1 MPRQYSMGGRTAPG
15 TPPPGTR
22 TGGPREPPP
31 PKAAPKN
38 LRERFGALR
47 NLPPFL
53 RDLWATSPSLLVS
66 DLALRVLRA
75 LLPIATLFVG
85 KLIIDEVVALVR
97 AGAIPGSVHDALASG
112 RFNHLALLLASE
124 FALAVLSDLFG
135 RVVSLLDALLSEQ
148 YTNATSIRLMQH
160 AATLDLEDFEDSEM
174 QDRLERARRQA
185 VGRSSLMGQLF
196 GQAQD
201 LVTVLGF
208 AAGLLVYAPWLIL
221 LLAIALVPAFLG
233 EAHFNAQS
241 YSLNFAWTAERRVLD
256 YLRQTGAS
264 VETAKEVKIFGLNA
278 FLIER
283 YRTLSEGFYA
293 ANRSLAKR
301 RALWGSAFAALG
313 TVGYYAA
320 YALIAWRTVRGDFSI
335 GDLTFLSG
343 SFRRLRNLLENLLIG
358 FSQLAGQALYL
369 DDLYSFFEVQPE
381 IVSPPDPRAFP
392 SPIRAGFTFENVGFR
407 YPGAERWAVRG
418 LSFTLQAGEVLALV
432 GENGAGKTTLVK
444 LLARLYDPDEG
455 RILLDGHDLRE
466 YDLAELRAHVG
477 VIFQDFVRYALSA
490 AENIA
495 VGRIEARDDRARIVH
510 AAEQSLA
517 DPVIRRLPHGYGQSM
532 GKRFRDGVDL
542 SGGEWQKIAIAR
554 AYMRDADVLILDE
567 PTAALDA
574 RSEYQV
580 FERFKELSA
589 GKTAVLISHRFST
602 VRMADRIL
610 VLEGGRIEEVG
621 THDELLAAGRRY
633 AELFE
638 LQAAG
643 YR

>member
-1 MPRQYSMGGRTAPG
+1 MGGRATPG
-15 TPPPGTR
+15 APPPSSGR
-22 TGGPREPPP
+22 GGSRESPP
-31 PKAAPKN
+31 PKTPPKS
-38 LRERFGALR
+38 LRERFVALR

-53 RDLWATSPSLLVS
+53 RELWTTSPPMLLA
-66 DLALRVLRA
+66 DLLLRA
-75 LLPIATLFVG
+75 VRAVLPVATLYVG

-97 AGAIPGSVHDALASG
+97 GGVAVDSIGDALASG
-112 RFNHLALLLASE
+112 RFNPLILLLCAE
-124 FALAVLSDLFG
+124 FALAVLSDLLG
-135 RVVSLLDALLSEQ
+135 RVVSLIDSLLSEK
-148 YTNATSIRLMQH
+148 YTNATSVRLMQH

-174 QDRLERARRQA
+174 QDRLDRARRQTI
-185 VGRSSLMGQLF
+185 GRSALMSQMF

-201 LVTVLGF
+201 IVTVVSF
-208 AAGLLVYAPWLIL
+208 AAGLIAFAPWLIGL
-221 LLAIALVPAFLG
+221 LILALVPAFLG

-241 YSLNFAWTAERRVLD
+241 YSLNYAWTSERRVLD
-256 YLRQTGAS
+256 YVRLTGAS

-283 YRTLSEGFYA
+283 YRELSEGFYA
-293 ANRSLAKR
+293 ANRALAKR
-301 RALWGSAFAALG
+301 RALWGSLFAALG
-313 TVGYYAA
+313 TIGYYVA
-320 YALIAWRTVRGDFSI
+320 YALITWRTVRGEFSI

-369 DDLYSFFEVQPE
+369 DDLYSFFETTPE
-381 IVSPPDPRAFP
+381 ITSMADALPFPR
-392 SPIRAGFTFENVGFR
+392 PIRSGFVFEDVGFR
-407 YPGAERWAVRG
+407 YPGAERWAVRN
-418 LSFTLQAGEVLALV
+418 LSFTLHAGEVLALV

-444 LLARLYDPDEG
+444 LLARLYEPDEG
-455 RILLDGHDLRE
+455 RILLDGRDLRE
-466 YDLAELRAHVG
+466 YDLEALRAHVG
-477 VIFQDFVRYALSA
+477 VIFQDFVRYAFSA
-490 AENIA
+490 ATNVA
-495 VGRIEARDDRARIVH
+495 VGRIEARDDRARIER

-517 DPVIRRLPHGYGQSM
+517 AAVIRRLPQGYEQIM

-554 AYMRDADVLILDE
+554 AYMRDAQLLILDE

-574 RSEYQV
+574 RSEFEV
-580 FERFKELSA
+580 FERFKELSH

-621 THDELLAAGRRY
+621 THAELLAAGKRY